1 MTGIRIDKATYTYPN
16 GTNALN
22 NISLT
27 INQAESIGILGRNG
41 AGKSTF
47 VKLLNGLLHPSSGTI
62 FVNEKPTTEY
72 KSAELTKLVG
82 LMFQNPDH
90 QLFCNSVEDEINFSL
105 KSLKLSP
112 EDFQLYKKEIIDQL
126 GLQDFLSLSPYNLSG
141 GQKKKVSIATVL
153 CRKPEFLVFDEPTIG
168 QDKKQQQ
175 ILEEIIQKAKSIGK
189 TIIIVSHDTE
199 FIYNNTER
207 VIIFEKGQI
216 IADGPT
222 YDVVTNTKVLEE
234 SSVLEPQILQLVK
247 LIRNQNK
254 STVNQPWLPELDGI
268 RSYSDL
274 FNFMKKRIKESG

>member
-22 NISLT
+22 TISLT